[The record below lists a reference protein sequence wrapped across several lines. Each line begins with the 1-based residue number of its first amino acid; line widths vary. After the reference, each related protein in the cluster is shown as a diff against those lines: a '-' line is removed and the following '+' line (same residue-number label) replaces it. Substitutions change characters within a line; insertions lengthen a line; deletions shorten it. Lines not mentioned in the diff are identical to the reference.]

1 MDNKELKELK
11 ANEDN
16 LKQIYQTCKP
26 KCFGFMAKCFGPQS
40 MTDTQMFTIY
50 NDAFIVFYEK
60 IDEPDFHLSC
70 LIQTYLNSV
79 CRNMAKEFFR
89 KHNKLYITTDKD
101 IENLDFSEDIKDVLV
116 EPEHDNPYQKAIE
129 KAFKIIREKG
139 GNCAEILAMFWYQK
153 ASMKDIAKKFSYTNA
168 TNARVQ
174 KAKCQKRLK
183 DIALQFQKV

>member
-1 MDNKELKELK
+1 MNNKELKELK

-16 LKQIYQTCKP
+16 LKQIYQTSKP
-26 KCFGFMAKCFGPQS
+26 KCFGFMAKCFGHQS
-40 MTDTQMFTIY
+40 MTDTKMLTIY
-50 NDAFIVFYEK
+50 NDAFVVFYEK
-60 IDEPDFHLSC
+60 IDEQDFKLNC
-70 LIQTYLNSV
+70 KIQVYLNSV
-79 CRNMAKEFFR
+79 CRNMALEGFR
-89 KHNKLYITTDKD
+89 EDKKMYKTTDKD
-101 IENLDFSEDIKDVLV
+101 IENLDYSDDITDVLV
-116 EPEHDNPYQKAIE
+116 EPEYDNPYQKAIE

-183 DIALQFQKV
+183 DIALQFQKE